1 MTEQLKKIWDSLEN
15 MSEAMVK
22 MQGVIGDLV
31 RSNLELRRRVDELEK
46 RSSSEG

>member
-15 MSEAMVK
+15 
-22 MQGVIGDLV
+22 LV